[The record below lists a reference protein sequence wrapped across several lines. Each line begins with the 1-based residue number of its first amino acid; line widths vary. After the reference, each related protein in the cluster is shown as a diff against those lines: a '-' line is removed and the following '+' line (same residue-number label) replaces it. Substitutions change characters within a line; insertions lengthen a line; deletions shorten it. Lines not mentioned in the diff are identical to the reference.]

1 MSFSS
6 KKEKKKMSL
15 SDSEISQENGKFVT
29 TAYCKTTFSGVYTH
43 FENFL
48 PSTHKLG
55 MFYSIVYLYI

>member
-48 PSTHKLG
+48 PSTHKSG

>member
-1 MSFSS
+1 MSFPD
-6 KKEKKKMSL
+6 L
-15 SDSEISQENGKFVT
+15 EISQENGKFVI

-48 PSTHKLG
+48 PSTHKFG

>member
-6 KKEKKKMSL
+6 KKEKKKMLL

-48 PSTHKLG
+48 PSTHKFG